1 LYNSQLPQSALKAR
15 TPIDA
20 LKDWQRQRPELF
32 RKRVYNHAGC
42 DTYALNYYRDEN
54 DGYNALEIAVFVVL
68 EWVREDH
75 DDNIKSSTVRGTKR
89 MGWLW
94 DAFNARKRREEYGD
108 LGNHCLISEDVAR
121 ETLKEMGLAL
131 EEAKRC
137 LVDSF
142 TKTNGYAPVMLPVD
156 PRWKNRR
163 DAERKRLGLPSEE

>member
-1 LYNSQLPQSALKAR
+1 MTEKLKTWTKEDVDR
-15 TPIDA
+15 LLQNIDYEA
-20 LKDWQRQRPELF
+20 AK
-32 RKRVYNHAGC
+32 K

-54 DGYNALEIAVFVVL
+54 DEYDHLEVAVFIVL

-108 LGNHCLISEDVAR
+108 LGNHCLISEDEAR

-131 EEAKRC
+131 EEAKRY

-163 DAERKRLGLPSEE
+163 DAERKRLGLPSKE